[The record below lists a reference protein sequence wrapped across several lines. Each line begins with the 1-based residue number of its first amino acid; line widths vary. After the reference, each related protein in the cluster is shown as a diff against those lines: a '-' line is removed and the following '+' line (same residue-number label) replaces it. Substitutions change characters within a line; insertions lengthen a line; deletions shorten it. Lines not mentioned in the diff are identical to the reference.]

1 MEWRIRKGIAVAIYE
16 YRCDDD
22 GAFDVTLPVGTAP
35 EAITC
40 PVCKTEASRVFSKPM
55 LSSLPRALVAAV
67 DHAEKSRTEPEVVT
81 SLPRTGARKRT
92 PVLPLTPTLRR
103 LPRP

>member
-1 MEWRIRKGIAVAIYE
+1 VAIYE

-22 GAFDVTLPVGTAP
+22 GVFEVTRPLGTQLKS
-35 EAITC
+35 IMC
-40 PVCKTEASRVFSKPM
+40 PVCESEARRVFSKPM
-55 LSSLPRALVAAV
+55 LSFAPRALVAAI
-67 DHAEKSRTEPEVVT
+67 DHAEKSRDEPEVVT
-81 SLPRTGARKRT
+81 SLPPTGARKRT

>member
-1 MEWRIRKGIAVAIYE
+1 MAIYE
-16 YRCDDD
+16 YRCDAD
-22 GAFDVTLPVGTAP
+22 GPFELMRPIGAQPQSIP
-35 EAITC
+35 C
-40 PVCKTEASRVFSKPM
+40 PVCGDDARRVFSTPM
-55 LSSLPRALVAAV
+55 LSRAPRHLVAAI

-81 SLPRTGARKRT
+81 SLPPAAAHRRT

>member
-1 MEWRIRKGIAVAIYE
+1 VALYD

-22 GAFDVTLPVGTAP
+22 GDFEISRPIGTAP
-35 EAITC
+35 GSIAC
-40 PVCKTEASRVFSKPM
+40 PVCMNEARRVFSSPILM
-55 LSSLPRALVAAV
+55 STPPALVAAL
-67 DHAEKSRTEPEVVT
+67 DHEEKTRHEPDIVT
-81 SLPRTGARKRT
+81 SLPPPPAHKRT